1 MFGKNSK
8 TITVDKEMFFKL
20 LSVVKDASV
29 GKLDS
34 RITGIPIN
42 NDPLN
47 EAAWSINNMLDQTEA
62 LLREAQTSIKSA
74 DAGFGHRN
82 IDPDGLKGVFYH
94 NATLIAKGVEGI
106 IAGQNSK
113 IRGEMGVKFQKL
125 GGGIQGSL
133 RKIQEALDVSL
144 KNINEISSSSKVM
157 ASESEDSL
165 KSIAELSIKI
175 DHLTQIIIHSHESI
189 SRLSEQTN
197 DITAVL
203 RLIEDIADQT
213 NLLALN
219 AAIEAAR
226 AGTHG
231 RGFAVV
237 ADEVRKLAERTQKA
251 TAEISVT
258 TKTLQQEASDISDI
272 SKEIQE
278 IATESNEGMQSL
290 RRMLEI
296 FNTSAGKNEK
306 LASYIE
312 NSNFVTLVKID
323 HIIYK
328 TVAYSSIMGETLNDI
343 TITSSDECRLGKWY
357 NNSGK
362 DIFGRSKSYNKINS
376 PHKIV
381 HDNVL
386 ENMKYIENKSVM
398 KNKESVL
405 ENFTKMED
413 ASSDLFKFLDDMLDE
428 TNTLA

>member
-8 TITVDKEMFFKL
+8 TITVDKEIFFKL

-328 TVAYSSIMGETLNDI
+328 TIAYSSIMGETLNDI

-413 ASSDLFKFLDDMLDE
+413 ASSDLFQFLDDMLDE